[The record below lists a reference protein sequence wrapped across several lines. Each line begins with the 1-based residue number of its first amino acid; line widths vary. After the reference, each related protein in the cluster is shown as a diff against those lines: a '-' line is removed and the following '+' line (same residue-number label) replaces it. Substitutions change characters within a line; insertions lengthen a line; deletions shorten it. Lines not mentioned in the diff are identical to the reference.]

1 MAIPIWWIG
10 CLASIVDS
18 SLHMQDPTRS
28 QDESPANSSDEDSFE
43 LRVLLEPWPLTPNC
57 ALESSMRG
65 RIFAFPKEDAS
76 FILGQEKDAYWQEV
90 KTDSPPKYHMMMIL
104 ENRDI
109 RENLFPSFKG
119 C

>member
-1 MAIPIWWIG
+1 
-10 CLASIVDS
+10 
-18 SLHMQDPTRS
+18 MQDPTRS